1 MRDLLFSVPWYLP
14 TILGIVGLALFVSG
28 NRRQNPQVRTAGVA
42 VIGLAILWAVVSYL
56 VETPK
61 EICEKQTRQYVRAV
75 VDRDWPTF
83 DRLMEPDVRFTDGTD
98 WQIAGRDTWSGDV
111 KSGAEQIGLKS
122 ASISSMNLDEKS
134 DAIIAS
140 ITVYS
145 TQEQTLERPIDSE
158 WTLEWRQSG
167 GRWLVHE
174 LRPLR
179 VSGASLGQVREMLRK
194 R

>member
-134 DAIIAS
+134 EAIIAT

-145 TQEQTLERPIDSE
+145 TQDTTLERPIDSE

-167 GRWLVHE
+167 GRWLLHE
-174 LRPLR
+174 LRP
-179 VSGASLGQVREMLRK
+179 VQVTGASLDQVRGMLRK

>member
-14 TILGIVGLALFVSG
+14 TILGIAGLSLFVSG
-28 NRRQNPQVRTAGVA
+28 NRRQKPQVRTAGVA

-61 EICEKQTRQYVRAV
+61 EICDKQTRQYVRAV
-75 VDRDWPTF
+75 VDRDWPSF

-98 WQIAGRDTWSGDV
+98 WQIAGRDTWAGDV

-122 ASISSMNLDEKS
+122 ASISSMDLAETS
-134 DAIIAS
+134 GAIIAT

-145 TQEQTLERPIDSE
+145 TQEATLERPIESE

-167 GRWLVHE
+167 GRWLLHE
-174 LRPLR
+174 LRP
-179 VSGASLGQVREMLRK
+179 VQVTGASLDQVRGMLRK

>member
-14 TILGIVGLALFVSG
+14 TILGIVGLSLFVSG
-28 NRRQNPQVRTAGVA
+28 NRRQKPQIRTAGVA
-42 VIGLAILWAVVSYL
+42 VIGLANLWAVVSYL
-56 VETPK
+56 VKTPK
-61 EICEKQTRQYVRAV
+61 EICESQTRQYVRAV

-98 WQIAGRDTWSGDV
+98 WQIAGRDTWAGDV
-111 KSGAEQIGLKS
+111 KAGAEQIGLKS
-122 ASISSMNLDEKS
+122 ASISSMDLAETS
-134 DAIIAS
+134 GAIIAT

-145 TQEQTLERPIDSE
+145 TQEATLERPIESE

-167 GRWLVHE
+167 GRWLLHE
-174 LRPLR
+174 LRP
-179 VSGASLGQVREMLRK
+179 VQVTGASLDQVRGMLRK

>member
-28 NRRQNPQVRTAGVA
+28 NRRQKPQIRTAGVA

-61 EICEKQTRQYVRAV
+61 EICERQTRQYVRAV

-98 WQIAGRDTWSGDV
+98 WQIAGRDTWAGDV
-111 KSGAEQIGLKS
+111 KSGADQIGLKS
-122 ASISSMNLDEKS
+122 ASISSMNLDERPN
-134 DAIIAS
+134 AIIAT

-145 TQEQTLERPIDSE
+145 TQDVTLERPIDSD
-158 WTLEWRQSG
+158 WALEWRQSN
-167 GRWLVHE
+167 GRWLLHE

-179 VSGASLGQVREMLRK
+179 ISGASLDQVRGMLRK